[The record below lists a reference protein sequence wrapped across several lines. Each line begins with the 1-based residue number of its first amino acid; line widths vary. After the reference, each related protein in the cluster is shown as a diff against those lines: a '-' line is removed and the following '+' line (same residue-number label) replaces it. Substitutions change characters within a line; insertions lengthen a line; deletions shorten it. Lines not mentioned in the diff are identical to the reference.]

1 MSTKTKQRISRIL
14 LWVLIV
20 VMAIWMLFPFYWA
33 INSSFKTE
41 AQLAMTPATFVPR
54 VADDG

>member
-1 MSTKTKQRISRIL
+1 MTTKTKQRISRIL

-33 INSSFKTE
+33 VNSLSRRR
-41 AQLAMTPATFVPR
+41 PSWP
-54 VADDG
+54 